1 MALALLR
8 TPIRVTEVSKEH
20 HLLTKQNP
28 SLPGSVV
35 TSSTLV
41 EGADCGYCDLL
52 LVSLCLLVN
61 MLLGL
66 PYGNIEKNYEEERII
81 ISTKDPDIQNLIASN
96 KASKMSGVVC
106 RRQTCCVLRNGSDDW
121 WDLDALLF
129 VVLMLIILVKFCL
142 GRLVHFLRLTSTG
155 KKKCVMRQ

>member
-81 ISTKDPDIQNLIASN
+81 ISTKDPDIQNLELPMQRI
-96 KASKMSGVVC
+96 
-106 RRQTCCVLRNGSDDW
+106 T
-121 WDLDALLF
+121 LL
-129 VVLMLIILVKFCL
+129 LLATPANPNLIIFCA
-142 GRLVHFLRLTSTG
+142 
-155 KKKCVMRQ
+155 